1 MGLPAQ
7 PQNGVDLMV
16 SSLGNGKGKPRSG
29 PVVVGVDGS
38 DSSLVAVRWAATEA
52 AGHRVGLRILHA
64 IGVPD
69 FFPGGAVTPSTELYH
84 LLEQDAEKV
93 LRAAEQTATEIAPDV
108 DVVSLSTTDPPVL
121 ALIAESASARSVVL
135 GQSGRGAFT
144 GLLLGSTTITLA
156 SHAHSPVVAVRGGG
170 ARPDGAAPVV
180 VGVDG
185 SALSEDALG
194 LAFGQA
200 AFRDVPLVAVHAWS
214 DADTEEVFS
223 QARMAFEWEPLADTE
238 ERVLAERL
246 AGWSELYPD
255 VVVRRDVVQGKPRQ
269 RLLEWSGRAS
279 LVVVGSRGRGG
290 FRGLLLGSTSQGL
303 LHHAECP
310 VMVVR
315 PESTEAEHAGL

>member
-1 MGLPAQ
+1 
-7 PQNGVDLMV
+7 MV
-16 SSLGNGKGKPRSG
+16 HSSSGHGRGEPRSG

-38 DSSLVAVRWAATEA
+38 EQSVVAVRWAAREA
-52 AGHRVGLRILHA
+52 AAHRVRLRIVHA

-69 FFPGGAVTPSTELYH
+69 FFPGGAVTPSTEIYH

-93 LRAAEQTATEIAPDV
+93 LAGAEQAAREAAPGIDL
-108 DVVSLSTTDPPVL
+108 VSLSTTDPPVL
-121 ALIAESASARSVVL
+121 ALIEESAAARCVVL
-135 GQSGRGAFT
+135 GRSGRGAFT

-156 SHAHSPVVAVRGGG
+156 AHAHSPVVAVRGKGTP
-170 ARPDGAAPVV
+170 PDGAGPVV

-185 SALSEDALG
+185 SAVSEHALG
-194 LAFGQA
+194 LAFAHA

-214 DADTEEVFS
+214 DGDPEEVFS
-223 QARMAFEWEPLADTE
+223 QARMEFEWEPLEDTE
-238 ERVLAERL
+238 SRVLAERL

-255 VVVRRDVVQGKPRQ
+255 VVVRRDVVRAKPRQ
-269 RLLEWSGRAS
+269 RLLEWGERAS

-290 FRGLLLGSTSQGL
+290 FRGLLLGSTSQAL

-315 PESTEAEHAGL
+315 PEPDDDHPEHP